1 MTKLRIKAKRPW
13 IAYPGST
20 VQQNYA
26 EATVHGFLQWDIAS
40 RDDFDVRFVELPN
53 PRPFVTIE
61 WQGDASGTVQLA
73 KKLHAVSSRFRVY
86 SHDPLSQKDVVE
98 VSHGLKDTMQA
109 TEVTFKTDH
118 HVKRELII
126 SSGTTQ
132 VVKDDLRNPDILVR
146 LLKEY
151 HHSAKISEETWTNV
165 HDLVKDYLSSLG
177 TEEIVRNTKWSL
189 RHLKFDNTL
198 AYGEDNVINF
208 ENMNGIVGIFGLNRS
223 GKSSIV
229 GTIMYMLYNS
239 TDRGSIKNLHVVNSR
254 KPYCYARG
262 VINVNGTDYIIE
274 RQTTKSEDKRGKV
287 TASTQLNV
295 FRMEDGEAVDLAGE
309 QRNDTEK
316 VVRKLIG
323 SADDFLLTS
332 LSAQDEIKLF
342 ISQGSTRRRQILAR
356 FLDLDIFDKMYDM
369 GKNDLNSTKAVM
381 KALPDRDWMALDT
394 QCYQQIGDCDDQIE
408 EKQVK
413 LTELN
418 DQLEQLRRT
427 LAAHKDFTPV
437 TKSQVDASRVK
448 VTSFTEQF
456 VDLTRRINLSKDQTT
471 KLVDRIE
478 KISALQKEHNIVD
491 LKRRLEAFR
500 TLEASVIA
508 LKHSHEK
515 EASTLKQQERSL
527 KILDDVPCGDSFP
540 TCKFIKD
547 AHLVKDKVEPQR
559 ERVTKTLD
567 KLQRADEAL
576 QVLKEEN
583 LSARVS
589 KIEQLNDMHSKLNVE
604 VSTKHVELV
613 KLENSLVSV
622 ESNLGLARSKL
633 LELEE
638 ALKNEENAEV
648 VSIRVELDNIQAT
661 TRRLD
666 AERLQLATERGRV
679 QTIIDKHAQ
688 ERSKREEILKKMRAY
703 ELVTAA
709 FSRRGIP
716 SVITSSQLPIIN
728 AEIAQILHGIVDF
741 TVELETDD
749 ESDSTEIYI
758 NYGDSHRIV
767 ELGSGMEKMI
777 ASVAIRVALIN
788 VSSLP
793 KTDMFIIDE
802 GFGAL
807 DDAGVEACNR
817 LLTSL
822 KRYFKTVIVITHVE
836 GVKDAADLVI
846 EVTKNEK
853 DARVTYL

>member
-1 MTKLRIKAKRPW
+1 MTKLRIKTKRPW

-20 VQQNYA
+20 VQQNYS
-26 EATVHGFLQWDIAS
+26 EDTVHGFLLWEIEDKNKH
-40 RDDFDVRFVELPN
+40 DVKFCELPN
-53 PRPFVTIE
+53 PRPFVTID
-61 WQGDASGTVQLA
+61 WQGDVSSTVQHA
-73 KKLHAVSSRFRVY
+73 KKTFSKGSRFRVY
-86 SHDPLSQKDVVE
+86 SRDSLAQRDVVE
-98 VSHGLKDTMQA
+98 ITSALREAMQA

-118 HVKRELII
+118 HTNRDVII
-126 SSGTTQ
+126 SGATT
-132 VVKDDLRNPDILVR
+132 VIKEDLRNPDVLVR

-151 HHSAKISEETWTNV
+151 HHAAGVSDETWSSV
-165 HDLVKDYLSSLG
+165 HELVNGYIAQTG
-177 TEEIVRNTKWSL
+177 AEEIVRNTKWSL

-198 AYGEDNVINF
+198 AYGEGNIINF
-208 ENMNGIVGIFGLNRS
+208 EQMNGIVGIFGPNRS

-229 GTIMYMLYNS
+229 GTIMYVLHNS
-239 TDRGSIKNLHVVNSR
+239 TDRGSIKNLHVINAR
-254 KPYCYARG
+254 KPYCYARA
-262 VINVNGTDYIIE
+262 VINVNGSDYVIE
-274 RQTTKSEDKRGKV
+274 RQTVKNEDKRGKIN
-287 TASTQLNV
+287 ASTALNV

-316 VVRKLIG
+316 VIRKLIG
-323 SADDFLLTS
+323 SPDDFLLTS

-342 ISQGSTRRRQILAR
+342 ISQGSTRRRQILSR

-369 GKNDLNSTKAVM
+369 AKNDLNSTKAVM
-381 KALPDRDWMALDT
+381 RSLPDRDWMALDAE
-394 QCYQQIGDCDDQIE
+394 CYQKIEECDDNIDDRSS
-408 EKQVK
+408 K
-413 LTELN
+413 LHEIQEQTEA
-418 DQLEQLRRT
+418 LRRA
-427 LAAHKDFTPV
+427 LAAHQDFTPV
-437 TKSQVDASRVK
+437 TKAQVETQRARVSTLTRQVD
-448 VTSFTEQF
+448 E
-456 VDLTRRINLSKDQTT
+456 LTQQIDAGKDALT
-471 KLVDRIE
+471 KLVARTE
-478 KISALQKEHNIVD
+478 KISELQREHNLVE

-515 EASTLKQQERSL
+515 EASALKQQERSL

-540 TCKFIKD
+540 SCKFIKD
-547 AHLVKDKVEPQR
+547 AHLLKDKVEPQR
-559 ERVTKTLD
+559 ERAIKALER
-567 KLQRADEAL
+567 LQRADEAL
-576 QVLKEEN
+576 QVLKQEN
-583 LSARVS
+583 LADRVN
-589 KIEQLNDMHSKLNVE
+589 KIEQLNDMHSKLQVE
-604 VSTKHVELV
+604 ASTKRVELV
-613 KLENSLVSV
+613 RYETNLEALVA
-622 ESNLGLARSKL
+622 NLEPARSKL
-633 LELEE
+633 EELEE

-648 VSIRVELDNIQAT
+648 VSLRAEIDAIQVLS
-661 TRRLD
+661 RRLD
-666 AERLQLATERGRV
+666 AEKMQFATERGRI
-679 QTIIDKHAQ
+679 QTIIDKHVH
-688 ERSKREEILKKMRAY
+688 ERERREETLQQMRAY
-703 ELVTAA
+703 ELVTLA

-728 AEIAQILHGIVDF
+728 AAVAEILHGIVDF

-758 NYGDSHRIV
+758 NYGDSRRII
-767 ELGSGMEKMI
+767 ELGSGMEKMV

-846 EVTKNEK
+846 EVTKSEK